1 MAGSVSLPSGKSKK
15 PIIHEILLR
24 TVERGS
30 TDFLVLL
37 KQATENQSV
46 LAQNLP
52 FTTQALF
59 SMISCLLV

>member
-1 MAGSVSLPSGKSKK
+1 M
-15 PIIHEILLR
+15 
-24 TVERGS
+24 
-30 TDFLVLL
+30 DFLVLL

-46 LAQNLP
+46 LAQNPP